1 MDTLEE
7 KKEYLKTLKE
17 TIRMVEIMKKME
29 SNELLTR
36 VIPWIST
43 GIAALIVANYFYQ
56 FSDVTASWVGVGVQ
70 LLLLLMT
77 RIIHKDNDNLF
88 AEATTIMESRKERGK

>member
-29 SNELLTR
+29 SNELLTK

-43 GIAALIVANYFYQ
+43 GIAALIVGNYFYQ
-56 FSDVTASWVGVGVQ
+56 FADITASWVGVGIQ
-70 LLLLLMT
+70 LILMVMT
-77 RIIHKDNDNLF
+77 YIIRKDNDNLF
-88 AEATTIMESRKERGK
+88 AEATEIMKARKGRGK